1 MCVSILRPIRVV
13 KKYLAARTSRSAP
26 KLGTRAIVDS
36 PYIDRRMAYNMSTC
50 PQPRDQKGHIGH
62 EHRPSPI
69 LSSPPHNKDNSWM
82 PKS

>member
-36 PYIDRRMAYNMSTC
+36 PYIDRRTH
-50 PQPRDQKGHIGH
+50 D
-62 EHRPSPI
+62 
-69 LSSPPHNKDNSWM
+69 M
-82 PKS
+82 PGGNLVLNLRSDFRFFH